1 MIMIT
6 TTTTIMTIATLLPEA
21 AQAFTCN
28 GDSAKEY
35 CTGYHD
41 GPSRL
46 MEII

>member
-1 MIMIT
+1 MISSAT
-6 TTTTIMTIATLLPEA
+6 TTVTIAMLLPEA